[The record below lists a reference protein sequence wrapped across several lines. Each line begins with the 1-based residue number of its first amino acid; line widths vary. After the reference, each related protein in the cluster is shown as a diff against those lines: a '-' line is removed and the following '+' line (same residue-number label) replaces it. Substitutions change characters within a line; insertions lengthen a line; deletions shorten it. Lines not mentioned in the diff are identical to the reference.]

1 MSTYF
6 ITNQQSLFTP
16 VGYSF
21 STVDKC
27 LKYLETLDE
36 IGVDTETKRFDPSVD
51 SDLLSL
57 QLGDDKKQFVIDCG
71 TVDIQ
76 LFKDIIERKL
86 VLLQNAKFD
95 LKFLY
100 FFKIVPSKIY
110 DTFLAE
116 RILTTGIPTA
126 RKGLDALVWNY
137 CKQHMDKSVRG
148 SIHRE
153 GLSARVIKYAGDDVK
168 YLSEIKRKQLE
179 KAETLDLTK
188 SISLDNEYVRVLAYI
203 EHCGVKLDVDKWSAK
218 CLEDKKFLDKKAEEL
233 DKFIFDN
240 SEMFPHLID
249 NQMNLFD
256 DALQTRINWNS
267 SKQVIPFMQKIGV
280 NTKVK
285 DKKSGMMKDSIDK
298 SILSPQ
304 KNKHKIVPLY
314 IKYSEAYKVV
324 STYGENWLD
333 YINPRTQRIHTNYTQ
348 IMNTGR
354 LSSGQKGNKKRGLSQ
369 KPNMQNV
376 PSDDRTRSCFVAE
389 KGNTLIVAD
398 YSGQEQVVLANKS
411 LEPNLLEFY
420 AKGLGDMHSFNAK
433 KIFSTELAD
442 IELND
447 VKKARPDLR
456 QMAKAAGFAINYGGV
471 GMTIA
476 KNLSI
481 PIETGEEVYKAY
493 FEAFPGL
500 GNYFKKQKDKAL
512 KNGYIEFN
520 DVSKRKCFVYGFE
533 DFQALHK
540 ELYDDKGFWSEYK
553 AEKIKDSDHF
563 RNTLKPKVREYFV
576 KKGGIE
582 RDALN
587 YPIQG
592 TSADI
597 TKLAGIY
604 MFRYLEKHNLVFDVL
619 MPNVVHDEIHIECKE
634 EHAEE
639 LSLVLKK
646 CMEDAGDVFC
656 KTVPLKAEPCITKIW
671 RH

>member
-1 MSTYF
+1 MSTYL

-21 STVDKC
+21 STVEKC
-27 LKYLETLDE
+27 LEYLETLDE
-36 IGVDTETKRFDPSVD
+36 VGVDTETKRFDPSVD
-51 SDLLSL
+51 TDLLSL
-57 QLGDDKKQFVIDCG
+57 QLGDDKKQFVIDCS
-71 TVDIQ
+71 TVSIQ
-76 LFKDIIERKL
+76 LFKDIMERKL
-86 VLLQNAKFD
+86 VIFQNAKFD

-100 FFKIVPSKIY
+100 FFGIVPSKIY

-153 GLSARVIKYAGDDVK
+153 GLSTRVIKYAGDDVK

-179 KAETLDLTK
+179 KAQELDLLK

-203 EHCGVKLDVDKWSAK
+203 EHCGVKLDKDKWNKK
-218 CLEDKKFLDKKAEEL
+218 CLEDKKYLKEKEDKL

-240 SEMFPHLID
+240 PELFPHLID
-249 NQMNLFD
+249 NQMDLFD
-256 DALQTRINWNS
+256 DKPKTRINWNS
-267 SKQVIPFMQKIGV
+267 SKQVIPFMQKIGID
-280 NTKVK
+280 TKIK
-285 DKKSGMMKDSIDK
+285 DKQSGLMKDSIDK
-298 SILSPQ
+298 GVLLPQ
-304 KNKHKIVPLY
+304 KKKHSIIPLY
-314 IKYSEAYKVV
+314 IEYSEAYKLV
-324 STYGENWLD
+324 STYGDNWFD
-333 YINPRTQRIHTNYTQ
+333 YINPRTKRIHTNYTQ

-354 LSSGQKGNKKRGLSQ
+354 LSSGQKANKKRGLHQ

-376 PSDDRTRSCFVAE
+376 PADNRTRSCFIAE
-389 KGNTLIVAD
+389 EGNTLIVAD

-442 IELND
+442 VELND

-476 KNLSI
+476 KNLSL
-481 PIETGEEVYKAY
+481 PLETGEMVYKAY

-500 GNYFKKQKDKAL
+500 DSYFKQQKAKAL

-533 DFQALHK
+533 DFKTLHK
-540 ELYDDKGFWSEYK
+540 ELYEDKGFWTTYK
-553 AEKIKDSDHF
+553 QEKTKNSNYFNNI
-563 RNTLKPKVREYFV
+563 LKPKVREYFV

-582 RDALN
+582 RDSLN

-604 MFRYLEKHNLVFDVL
+604 MFRYLEEHNLVFKVL
-619 MPNVVHDEIHIECKE
+619 MPNVVHDEIHLECKKE
-634 EHAEE
+634 QAKE
-639 LSLVLKK
+639 LSLILKK

-656 KTVPLKAEPCITKIW
+656 KTVPLKAEPCITPYW
-671 RH
+671 TH

>member
-27 LKYLETLDE
+27 LEYLETLDE
-36 IGVDTETKRFDPSVD
+36 VGVDTETKRFDPSVD

-203 EHCGVKLDVDKWSAK
+203 EHCGVKLDVDKWNAK

-256 DALQTRINWNS
+256 NALQTRINWNS
-267 SKQVIPFMQKIGV
+267 SKQVIPFMQKIGI

-304 KNKHKIVPLY
+304 KNKHKIVSLY
-314 IKYSEAYKVV
+314 IEYSEAYKVV

-476 KNLSI
+476 RNLSL
-481 PIETGEEVYKAY
+481 PLETGEMVYKAY

-619 MPNVVHDEIHIECKE
+619 MPNVVHDEIHLECKTE
-634 EHAEE
+634 KAEE

-656 KTVPLKAEPCITKIW
+656 KTVPLKAEPCLTPYW
-671 RH
+671 TH

>member
-27 LKYLETLDE
+27 LEYLETLDE
-36 IGVDTETKRFDPSVD
+36 VGVDTETKRFDPSVD

-203 EHCGVKLDVDKWSAK
+203 EHCGVKLDVDKWNAK

-256 DALQTRINWNS
+256 NALQTRINWNS
-267 SKQVIPFMQKIGV
+267 SKQVIPFMQKIGI

-304 KNKHKIVPLY
+304 KNKHKIVSLY
-314 IKYSEAYKVV
+314 IEYSEAYKVV

-442 IELND
+442 VELND

-476 KNLSI
+476 RNLSL
-481 PIETGEEVYKAY
+481 PLETGEMVYKAY

-500 GNYFKKQKDKAL
+500 ANYFKKQKDKAL

-533 DFQALHK
+533 DFQTLHK
-540 ELYDDKGFWSEYK
+540 ELYDNKGFWSEYK

-619 MPNVVHDEIHIECKE
+619 MPNVVHDEIHLECKTE
-634 EHAEE
+634 KAEE

-656 KTVPLKAEPCITKIW
+656 KTVPLKAEPCLTPYW
-671 RH
+671 TH

>member
-1 MSTYF
+1 MNTYF

-16 VGYSF
+16 VGYDFCSI
-21 STVDKC
+21 DKC
-27 LKYLETLDE
+27 LKYLEKLDE
-36 IGVDTETKRFDPSVD
+36 IGLDTETRGFDPFTKEII
-51 SDLLSL
+51 SL
-57 QLGDDKKQFVIDCG
+57 QLGDDKKQFVIDCS

-76 LFKDIIERKL
+76 LFKSIIETKL
-86 VLLQNAKFD
+86 VIMQNAKFD

-100 FFKIVPSKIY
+100 YQGIIPNKLY

-126 RKGLDALVWNY
+126 RKALDVLVLKY
-137 CKQHMDKSVRG
+137 CGKDLDKSVRTN
-148 SIHRE
+148 IHKE
-153 GLSARVIKYAGDDVK
+153 GLTSRVIIYAGDDVK
-168 YLSEIKRKQLE
+168 YLHEIKCKQLVELE
-179 KAETLDLTK
+179 KLNLLK
-188 SISLDNEYVRVLAYI
+188 SIGLDNEYVKVLAYI
-203 EHCGVKLDVDKWSAK
+203 EYCGVQLDIEKWKKK
-218 CLEDKKFLDKKAEEL
+218 CLDDKLTLESKAMQL
-233 DKFIFDN
+233 NNFIFN
-240 SEMFPHLID
+240 NANIFPDLID

-256 DALQTRINWNS
+256 DTRYTLINWNS
-267 SKQVIPFMQKIGV
+267 SKQVIPLMQRLGI

-285 DKKSGMMKDSIDK
+285 DKKSGLIKDSIDK

-304 KNKHKIVPLY
+304 KSKHLIVPLY
-314 IKYSEAYKVV
+314 IEYSEANKVV

-333 YINPRTQRIHTNYTQ
+333 YINPITNRIHTNYTQ

-354 LSSGQKGNKKRGLSQ
+354 LSSGQKGNAKRGIDQ

-376 PSDDRTRSCFVAE
+376 PSDDRTRSCFVA
-389 KGNTLIVAD
+389 KKDYTLIVAD

-420 AKGLGDMHSFNAK
+420 SKGLGDMHSFNAK
-433 KIFSTELAD
+433 KIFSNELND
-442 IELND
+442 IELAD

-481 PIETGEEVYKAY
+481 PLETGEMVYKAY

-500 GNYFKKQKDKAL
+500 GDYFKQQKDKAI
-512 KNGYIEFN
+512 KNGFIEFN
-520 DVSKRKCFVYGFE
+520 DVSNRKCFVYGFE
-533 DFQALHK
+533 EFQALHK
-540 ELYDDKGFWSEYK
+540 ELYGDKGFWSEYK
-553 AEKIKDSDHF
+553 VEKIKDSDHF

-604 MFRYLEKHNLVFDVL
+604 MFRYLKKHSLLFDVL
-619 MPNVVHDEIHIECKE
+619 MPNVVHDEIHLECKTE
-634 EHAEE
+634 KAEE
-639 LSLVLKK
+639 LSLILKK

-656 KTVPLKAEPCITKIW
+656 KTVPLKAEPCLTPYW
-671 RH
+671 TH

>member
-27 LKYLETLDE
+27 LEYLETLDE
-36 IGVDTETKRFDPSVD
+36 VGVDTETKRFDPSVE

-76 LFKDIIERKL
+76 IFKDIIERKL

-100 FFKIVPSKIY
+100 FFNIVPSKIY

-203 EHCGVKLDVDKWSAK
+203 EHCGVKLDVDKWNAK

-256 DALQTRINWNS
+256 TAMQTCINWNS
-267 SKQVIPFMQKIGV
+267 SKQVIPFMQKIGID
-280 NTKVK
+280 TKVK

-298 SILSPQ
+298 SVLSPQ

-314 IKYSEAYKVV
+314 IEYSEAYKVV

-442 IELND
+442 VELND

-476 KNLSI
+476 RNLSL
-481 PIETGEEVYKAY
+481 PLETGEMVYKAY

-500 GNYFKKQKDKAL
+500 ANYFKQQKDRAI

-619 MPNVVHDEIHIECKE
+619 MPNVVHDEIHLECKTE
-634 EHAEE
+634 KAEE

-656 KTVPLKAEPCITKIW
+656 KTVPLKAEPCLTPYW
-671 RH
+671 TH

>member
-27 LKYLETLDE
+27 LEYLETLDE
-36 IGVDTETKRFDPSVD
+36 VGVDTETKRFDPSVD

-203 EHCGVKLDVDKWSAK
+203 EHCGVKLDVDKWNAK

-267 SKQVIPFMQKIGV
+267 SKQVIPFMQKIGI

-304 KNKHKIVPLY
+304 KNKHKIVSLY
-314 IKYSEAYKVV
+314 IEYSEAYKVV

-476 KNLSI
+476 RNLSL
-481 PIETGEEVYKAY
+481 PLETGEMVYKAY

-500 GNYFKKQKDKAL
+500 ANYFKKQKDKAL

-533 DFQALHK
+533 DFQTLHK
-540 ELYDDKGFWSEYK
+540 ELYDNKGFWSEYK

-619 MPNVVHDEIHIECKE
+619 MPNVVHDEIHLECKTE
-634 EHAEE
+634 KAEE

-656 KTVPLKAEPCITKIW
+656 KTVPLKAEPCLTPYW
-671 RH
+671 TH

>member
-27 LKYLETLDE
+27 LEYLETLDE
-36 IGVDTETKRFDPSVD
+36 VGVDTETKRFDPSVD

-203 EHCGVKLDVDKWSAK
+203 EHCGVKLDVDKWNAK

-256 DALQTRINWNS
+256 NALQTRINWNS
-267 SKQVIPFMQKIGV
+267 SKQVIPFMQKIGI

-304 KNKHKIVPLY
+304 KNKHKIVSLY
-314 IKYSEAYKVV
+314 IEYSEAYKVV

-476 KNLSI
+476 RNLSL
-481 PIETGEEVYKAY
+481 PLETGEMVYKAY

-500 GNYFKKQKDKAL
+500 ANYFKKQKDKAL

-533 DFQALHK
+533 DFQTLHK
-540 ELYDDKGFWSEYK
+540 ELYDNKGFWSEYK

-619 MPNVVHDEIHIECKE
+619 MPNVVHDEIHLECKTE
-634 EHAEE
+634 KAEE

-656 KTVPLKAEPCITKIW
+656 KTVPLKAEPCLTPYW
-671 RH
+671 TH

>member
-1 MSTYF
+1 MSTYL

-21 STVDKC
+21 STVEKC
-27 LKYLETLDE
+27 LEYLETLNE
-36 IGVDTETKRFDPSVD
+36 VGVDTETKRFDPSVD
-51 SDLLSL
+51 TDLLSL
-57 QLGDDKKQFVIDCG
+57 QLGDDKKQFVIDCS
-71 TVDIQ
+71 TVSIQ
-76 LFKDIIERKL
+76 LFKDIMERKL
-86 VLLQNAKFD
+86 VIFQNAKFD

-100 FFKIVPSKIY
+100 FFGIVPSKIY

-153 GLSARVIKYAGDDVK
+153 GLSTRVIKYAGDDVK

-179 KAETLDLTK
+179 KAQEFDLLK

-203 EHCGVKLDVDKWSAK
+203 EHCGVKLDKDKWNKK
-218 CLEDKKFLDKKAEEL
+218 CLEDKKHLKQKEDKL

-240 SEMFPHLID
+240 PELFPHLID
-249 NQMNLFD
+249 NQMDLFD
-256 DALQTRINWNS
+256 NKPKTRINWNS
-267 SKQVIPFMQKIGV
+267 SKQVIPFMQKIGID
-280 NTKVK
+280 TKIK
-285 DKKSGMMKDSIDK
+285 DKQSGLMKDSIDK
-298 SILSPQ
+298 GVLLPQ
-304 KNKHKIVPLY
+304 KKKHSIIPLY
-314 IKYSEAYKVV
+314 IEYSEAYKLV
-324 STYGENWLD
+324 STYGDNWFD
-333 YINPRTQRIHTNYTQ
+333 YINSRTKRIHTNYTQ

-354 LSSGQKGNKKRGLSQ
+354 LSSGQKANKKRGLHQ

-376 PSDDRTRSCFVAE
+376 PADDRTRSCFVAE
-389 KGNTLIVAD
+389 EGNTLIVAD

-433 KIFSTELAD
+433 KIFTEELSD
-442 IELND
+442 VKLND

-476 KNLSI
+476 KNLSL
-481 PIETGEEVYKAY
+481 PLETGEMVYKAY

-500 GNYFKKQKDKAL
+500 DSYFKQQKAKAL

-533 DFQALHK
+533 DFKKLHK
-540 ELYDDKGFWSEYK
+540 ELYEDKDFWTTYK
-553 AEKIKDSDHF
+553 QEKTKNSNYFNNI
-563 RNTLKPKVREYFV
+563 LKPKVREYFV

-604 MFRYLEKHNLVFDVL
+604 MFRYLEKHNLVFKVL
-619 MPNVVHDEIHIECKE
+619 MPNVVHDEIHLECKKDQ
-634 EHAEE
+634 AKE
-639 LSLVLKK
+639 LSLILKK

-656 KTVPLKAEPCITKIW
+656 KTVPLKAEPCITPYW
-671 RH
+671 TH

>member
-1 MSTYF
+1 MSTYL
-6 ITNQQSLFTP
+6 ITNQQSLFNP

-21 STVDKC
+21 CTIEKC
-27 LKYLETLDE
+27 LSYLEKLDE
-36 IGVDTETKRFDPSVD
+36 IALDTETRGFDPYTR
-51 SDLLSL
+51 DLISL
-57 QLGDDKKQFVIDCG
+57 QLGDDKKQFVIDCS
-71 TVDIQ
+71 TVNIQ
-76 LFKDIIERKL
+76 LFKEIIEKKL
-86 VLLQNAKFD
+86 VLMQNAKFD
-95 LKFLY
+95 LRFLY
-100 FFKIVPSKIY
+100 HHKIVPNKLY

-126 RKGLDALVWNY
+126 RKALDALVWKY
-137 CKQHMDKSVRG
+137 CKQHMDKSIRG
-148 SIHRE
+148 NIHRE

-179 KAETLDLTK
+179 KAKELNLLK
-188 SISLDNEYVRVLAYI
+188 SISLDNEYVKVLAYI
-203 EHCGVKLDVDKWSAK
+203 EYCGMKLDVEKWKKKS
-218 CLEDKKFLDKKAEEL
+218 LEDKKYLEDKASEL

-240 SEMFPHLID
+240 SETFPHLID
-249 NQMNLFD
+249 NQMDLFD
-256 DALQTRINWNS
+256 DKPKTRINWNS

-285 DKKSGMMKDSIDK
+285 DKQSGLMKDSIDK
-298 SILSPQ
+298 GVLLPQ
-304 KNKHKIVPLY
+304 KKKHSIIPLY
-314 IKYSEAYKVV
+314 IEYSEAYKLV
-324 STYGENWLD
+324 STYGDNWLD
-333 YINPRTQRIHTNYTQ
+333 YINPKTKRIHTNYTQ

-354 LSSGQKGNKKRGLSQ
+354 LSSGQKGNNKKGIDQ

-376 PSDDRTRSCFVAE
+376 PADDRTRSCFVAE
-389 KGNTLIVAD
+389 EGNTLIVSD

-442 IELND
+442 VELND

-476 KNLSI
+476 KNLSL
-481 PIETGEEVYKAY
+481 PLETGEMVYKAY

-500 GNYFKKQKDKAL
+500 DNYFKKQKAKAV
-512 KNGYIEFN
+512 KDGFIEFN
-520 DVSKRKCFVYGFE
+520 DVSNRKCFVYGFE
-533 DFQALHK
+533 DFKALHK
-540 ELYDDKGFWSEYK
+540 ELYEDKGFWTTYK
-553 AEKIKDSDHF
+553 EEKTKDSDLF
-563 RNTLKPKVREYFV
+563 RNTLKPKVREYFRW
-576 KKGGIE
+576 KGGIE

-597 TKLAGIY
+597 TKLAGVY
-604 MFRYLEKHNLVFDVL
+604 MFRHLVKHNLLFEVL
-619 MPNVVHDEIHIECKE
+619 MPNVVHDEIHIECK
-634 EHAEE
+634 AEKAKE
-639 LSLVLKK
+639 MSLILKK

-656 KTVPLKAEPCITKIW
+656 KTVPLKADPCITPYW
-671 RH
+671 TH

>member
-1 MSTYF
+1 MSTYL

-21 STVDKC
+21 STVEKC
-27 LKYLETLDE
+27 LEYLETLNE
-36 IGVDTETKRFDPSVD
+36 VGVDTETRRFDPSVD
-51 SDLLSL
+51 TDLLSL
-57 QLGDDKKQFVIDCG
+57 QLGDDKKQFVIDCS
-71 TVDIQ
+71 TVSIQ
-76 LFKDIIERKL
+76 LFKDIMERKL
-86 VLLQNAKFD
+86 VIFQNAKFD

-100 FFKIVPSKIY
+100 FFGIVPSKIY

-153 GLSARVIKYAGDDVK
+153 GLSTRVIKYAGDDVK

-179 KAETLDLTK
+179 KAQELDLLK

-203 EHCGVKLDVDKWSAK
+203 EHCGVKLDKDKWNKK
-218 CLEDKKFLDKKAEEL
+218 CLEDKKYLKEKEDKL

-240 SEMFPHLID
+240 PELFPHLID
-249 NQMNLFD
+249 NQMDLFD
-256 DALQTRINWNS
+256 DRPKTRINWNS
-267 SKQVIPFMQKIGV
+267 SKQVIPFMQKIGID
-280 NTKVK
+280 TKIK
-285 DKKSGMMKDSIDK
+285 DKQSGLMKDSIDK
-298 SILSPQ
+298 GVLLPQ
-304 KNKHKIVPLY
+304 KKKHSIIPLY
-314 IKYSEAYKVV
+314 IEYSEAYKLV
-324 STYGENWLD
+324 STYGDNWFD
-333 YINPRTQRIHTNYTQ
+333 YINPRTKRIHTNYTQ

-354 LSSGQKGNKKRGLSQ
+354 LSSGQKANKKRGLHQ

-376 PSDDRTRSCFVAE
+376 PADNRTRSCFIAE
-389 KGNTLIVAD
+389 EGNTLIVAD

-442 IELND
+442 VELND

-476 KNLSI
+476 KNLSL
-481 PIETGEEVYKAY
+481 PIETGEMVYKAY

-500 GNYFKKQKDKAL
+500 DSYFKQQKTKAL

-533 DFQALHK
+533 DFKTLHK
-540 ELYDDKGFWSEYK
+540 ELYEDKGFWTTYK
-553 AEKIKDSDHF
+553 QEKTKNSNYFNNI
-563 RNTLKPKVREYFV
+563 LKPKVREYFV

-582 RDALN
+582 RDSLN

-604 MFRYLEKHNLVFDVL
+604 MFRYLEKHNLVFKVL
-619 MPNVVHDEIHIECKE
+619 MPNVVHDEIHLECKKE
-634 EHAEE
+634 QAKE
-639 LSLVLKK
+639 LSLILKK

-656 KTVPLKAEPCITKIW
+656 KTVPLKAEPCITPYW
-671 RH
+671 TH

>member
-27 LKYLETLDE
+27 LEYLETLDE
-36 IGVDTETKRFDPSVD
+36 VGVDTETKRFDPSVE

-76 LFKDIIERKL
+76 IFKDIIERKL

-100 FFKIVPSKIY
+100 FFNIVPSKIY

-203 EHCGVKLDVDKWSAK
+203 EHCGVKLDVDKWNAK

-256 DALQTRINWNS
+256 TAMQTCINWNS
-267 SKQVIPFMQKIGV
+267 SKQVIPFMQKIGID
-280 NTKVK
+280 TKVK

-298 SILSPQ
+298 NVLSPQ

-314 IKYSEAYKVV
+314 IEYSEAYKVV

-442 IELND
+442 VELND

-476 KNLSI
+476 RNLSL
-481 PIETGEEVYKAY
+481 PLETGEMVYKAY

-500 GNYFKKQKDKAL
+500 ANYFKQQKDRAI

-619 MPNVVHDEIHIECKE
+619 MPNVVHDEIHLECKTE
-634 EHAEE
+634 KAEE

-656 KTVPLKAEPCITKIW
+656 KTVPLKAEPCLTPYW
-671 RH
+671 TH

>member
-203 EHCGVKLDVDKWSAK
+203 EHCGVKLDVDKWNAK

-267 SKQVIPFMQKIGV
+267 SKQVIPFMQKIGI

-314 IKYSEAYKVV
+314 IEYSEAYKVV

-354 LSSGQKGNKKRGLSQ
+354 LSSGQKGNKKRGLNQ

-376 PSDDRTRSCFVAE
+376 PSDDKTRSCFVAE

-476 KNLSI
+476 RNLSL
-481 PIETGEEVYKAY
+481 PLETGEMVYKAY

-553 AEKIKDSDHF
+553 AEKIKDSDYF

-619 MPNVVHDEIHIECKE
+619 MPNVVHDEIHLECKTE
-634 EHAEE
+634 KAEE

-656 KTVPLKAEPCITKIW
+656 KTVPLKAEPCLTPYW
-671 RH
+671 TH

>member
-27 LKYLETLDE
+27 LEYLETLDE
-36 IGVDTETKRFDPSVD
+36 VGVDTETRRFDPSVD

-137 CKQHMDKSVRG
+137 CKQHMDKSIRG

-179 KAETLDLTK
+179 KAETLNLTK

-203 EHCGVKLDVDKWSAK
+203 EHCGVKLDVDKWNAK
-218 CLEDKKFLDKKAEEL
+218 CLEDKKFLEKKAKEL

-240 SEMFPHLID
+240 SKMFPHLID
-249 NQMNLFD
+249 NQMDLFD
-256 DALQTRINWNS
+256 PKPQTRINWNS
-267 SKQVIPFMQKIGV
+267 SKQVIPFMQKIGID
-280 NTKVK
+280 TKVK
-285 DKKSGMMKDSIDK
+285 DKKSGLTKDSIDK
-298 SILSPQ
+298 SVLSPQ
-304 KNKHKIVPLY
+304 KDKHKIVPLY
-314 IKYSEAYKVV
+314 IEYSEAYKVV

-376 PSDDRTRSCFVAE
+376 PSDDRTRSCFIVE

-442 IELND
+442 VELND

-476 KNLSI
+476 RNLSI
-481 PIETGEEVYKAY
+481 PLETGEMVYKAY

-500 GNYFKKQKDKAL
+500 ANYFKLQKDRAI

-533 DFQALHK
+533 DFKALHK

-563 RNTLKPKVREYFV
+563 KNTLKPKVREYFV

-604 MFRYLEKHNLVFDVL
+604 MFRYLEKHNLVFNVL
-619 MPNVVHDEIHIECKE
+619 MPNVVHDEIHLECKTE
-634 EHAEE
+634 KAEE
-639 LSLVLKK
+639 LSLILKK

-656 KTVPLKAEPCITKIW
+656 KTVPLKAEPCLTPYW
-671 RH
+671 TH